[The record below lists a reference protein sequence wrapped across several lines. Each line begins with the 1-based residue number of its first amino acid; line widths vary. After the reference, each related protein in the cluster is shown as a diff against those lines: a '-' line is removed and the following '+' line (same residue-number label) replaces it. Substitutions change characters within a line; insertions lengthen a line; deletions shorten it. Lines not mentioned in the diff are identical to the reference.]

1 MFQPNDVKQIEQR
14 GTSREIV
21 EKQLEW
27 FEKGFPF
34 LPVTRPATID
44 DGIIRLEIDEID
56 KYGKLYE
63 SHAGEL
69 TTVKFVPAS
78 GAATRMFKELFEFYD
93 DLKHDRFDHTEEL
106 PDSVR
111 EFFER
116 IDEFAFHT
124 DLGELL
130 LRKGKNLE
138 DLLRNREYREI
149 LDSFLFEKG
158 LNYGSLPKGL
168 LKFHLYR
175 NGARTAMEEHLVES
189 YHYCRGKNKLV
200 HLHLTVSPEHEEEF
214 RRLFEQVKGKYE
226 EMSGCIFNME
236 FSHQKSSTD
245 TLAVDL
251 DNKPFRN
258 EDGSLLFRPGGHGAL
273 IENLDA
279 VDADLIFIK
288 NIDNVV
294 PDRIKDGTV
303 FYKRAIAGYL
313 MQLRKKVFD
322 YLDLI
327 DAGGGKEQFGEI
339 EGFVMR
345 TLHIYPPEAYKNMS
359 MEAKLGWLKS
369 KLDRP
374 MRICGM
380 VKNVGEPGGGPFWA
394 VNPDGSES
402 LQVVESSQIDRK
414 DPKKAE
420 MLRSSTH
427 FNPVDL
433 VCAVKNRKGEKYNL
447 KNYIDPA
454 TGFISVKSKDGKDLK
469 ALELPGLWNGAMSDW
484 TTIFV
489 EVPLITFNPVKT
501 VFDLLRPEHKG

>member
-1 MFQPNDVKQIEQR
+1 MFQPDDEKQIKQRGISIEDVKE
-14 GTSREIV
+14 
-21 EKQLEW
+21 QLEW

-34 LPVTRPATID
+34 LPVTRHATID

-56 KYGKLYE
+56 KYGKHYD
-63 SHAGEL
+63 SQSGEL

-78 GAATRMFKELFEFYD
+78 GAATRMFKELFELYD
-93 DLKHDRFDHTEEL
+93 DLKHNRFNHAEEL
-106 PDSVR
+106 PDSVK

-116 IDEFAFHT
+116 LEEFAFHT

-130 LRKGKNLE
+130 LRRGKNLE
-138 DLLRNREYREI
+138 DLLRNREYKEV
-149 LDSFLFEKG
+149 LDAFLFEKG
-158 LNYGSLPKGL
+158 LNYGNLPKGL
-168 LKFHLYR
+168 LKFHQYKT
-175 NGARTAMEEHLVES
+175 GARTAMEEHLVES
-189 YHYCRGKNKLV
+189 YQYCKGKNNYV
-200 HLHLTVSPEHEEEF
+200 HLHLTVSPEHEAGF
-214 RRLFEQVKGKYE
+214 HRQFDQVKEKYE
-226 EMSGCIFNME
+226 GMSGCRFRLE
-236 FSHQKSSTD
+236 FSHQKASTD
-245 TLAVDL
+245 TIAVDME
-251 DNKPFRN
+251 NKPFRN

-313 MQLRKKVFD
+313 LQFRKRVFE
-322 YLDLI
+322 YLDLM
-327 DAGGGKEQFGEI
+327 DAGRGKEHFGEI
-339 EGFVMR
+339 EGFVLK
-345 TLHIYPPEAYKNMS
+345 TLYIHPPDAYNTMGI
-359 MEAKLGWLKS
+359 EGKLDWLKS

-414 DPKKAE
+414 NPKKAE
-420 MLRSSTH
+420 MLRNSTH

-433 VCAVKNRKGEKYNL
+433 VCSVRNRRGDKYPL
-447 KNYIDPA
+447 KKFIDPA
-454 TGFISVKSKDGKDLK
+454 TGFISVKSKDGRDLK

-501 VFDLLRPEHKG
+501 VFDLLRPEHRG